1 MRPKR
6 SSLDLEFQRLARHF
20 NIVVQQFEPWIL
32 PHTQP
37 YDSSSPKVREGANPV
52 ERHRERSVPS
62 GDRLEHRPKLFG
74 TLVRLVAEEF
84 QREVQRLGR
93 ELARREI
100 AERAL
105 RIGRDGMRR
114 FVELDR
120 DESADQMFWT

>member
-1 MRPKR
+1 MRPKW

-37 YDSSSPKVREGANPV
+37 YDSSSPKVREGANPA

-74 TLVRLVAEEF
+74 TLVCLVAEEF
-84 QREVQRLGR
+84 QREVQQVFANPRHFRNG
-93 ELARREI
+93 LA
-100 AERAL
+100 
-105 RIGRDGMRR
+105 
-114 FVELDR
+114 
-120 DESADQMFWT
+120 